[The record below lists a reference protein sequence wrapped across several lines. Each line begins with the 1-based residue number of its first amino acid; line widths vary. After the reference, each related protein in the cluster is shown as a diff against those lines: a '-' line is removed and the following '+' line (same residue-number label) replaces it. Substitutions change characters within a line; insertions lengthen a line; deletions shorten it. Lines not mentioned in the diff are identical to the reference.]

1 MSLAS
6 WQWDNFADLKD
17 KQLNRIILPESHNSG
32 SYNLDMN
39 INIPNYHSCI
49 IRFVQKL
56 MFFSSFLANWSI
68 CQDQTIYN
76 QLKMGIRSFDWRVTK
91 INDTYRL
98 HHTFV
103 GSDLN
108 SYLNEYVRFFKEH
121 PNEFIVIRVQKDLYG
136 SGYWKDIS
144 KHKEFRK
151 LVYNTY
157 KITYDELRKKNKNI
171 IFVNRN
177 DFKKSYIEKDYINI
191 DTALK
196 RAESWLLNEVP
207 HFDKDD
213 YITYNTNITPS
224 PYDFFSSFLSY
235 SNPLYLIICL
245 YILINRCYKKKNII
259 KIISNPVNI
268 LLVIMIGILVLNYK
282 FSYGLDSREPNN
294 QNRMIDVLK
303 KNKNYIQYI
312 TSVSMDFPTDK
323 NIRWVIN
330 QNFQQDKY

>member
-1 MSLAS
+1 MSLES
-6 WQWDNFADLKD
+6 WQWNNFVHLKD
-17 KQLNRIILPESHNSG
+17 KQLNRIVLPESHNSG

-39 INIPNYHSCI
+39 IGIPNYHSCI

-68 CQDQTIYN
+68 CQEQSIYN

-121 PNEFIVIRVQKDLYG
+121 PNEFIIIRVQKDLYS

-157 KITYDELRKKNKNI
+157 KITYGELRKKNKNI
-171 IFVNRN
+171 IFINRN
-177 DFKKSYIEKDYINI
+177 NFKKSYIQKDYINI

-213 YITYNTNITPS
+213 YLTYNTNITPS

-235 SNPLYLIICL
+235 SNPLNLIICL
-245 YILINRCYKKKNII
+245 YILINRCYKKKDLI
-259 KIISNPVNI
+259 KIISDPFNV
-268 LLVIMIGILVLNYK
+268 LLIIITGILVLNNK
-282 FSYGLDSREPNN
+282 FSNGLGSREPNY
-294 QNRMIDVLK
+294 QNKMIEVLK
-303 KNKNYIQYI
+303 KNPDLAKRL
-312 TSVSMDFPTDK
+312 SAVSMDFPTAE
-323 NIRWVIN
+323 NIRWIISLHR
-330 QNFQQDKY
+330 